1 MPTVSPPW
9 TYTLELPHDPR
20 APGVARTTLRAVL
33 AVHGLAELT
42 ATAELLAVELLTNA
56 YRHTQGPCALRLR
69 SAERDRLRVAVWD
82 SDPTIPP
89 GFGGPP
95 GALGGVPPEDAECGR
110 GLHLVRACADA
121 WGAYVLGDAANAC
134 GGKLLWAECGREAA
148 RAGGAT
154 QDVSGVTYR
163 NGVCSDREKGG
174 RLWSRSNGA

>member
-1 MPTVSPPW
+1 MSTVSPPW

-42 ATAELLAVELLTNA
+42 ATAELLAAELLTNA

-69 SAERDRLRVAVWD
+69 SAEPDRLRVAVWD

-121 WGAYVLGDAANAC
+121 WGAYVLADAANAC
-134 GGKLLWAECGREAA
+134 GGKLLWAECGRHAA
-148 RAGGAT
+148 RPQSAETA
-154 QDVSGVTYR
+154 
-163 NGVCSDREKGG
+163 
-174 RLWSRSNGA
+174 LNGARMGES